1 MKKFR
6 LGIVGSGYIARFHM
20 EAFSAIGHKPQIL
33 ISSDNSLTA
42 HEFAEKYSIK
52 KVVKCS
58 DFFNDKKST
67 DLDGLIIACN
77 TEHTSKYINWSQQNK
92 IWTLAEKPISYDLET
107 IRSFLEFKLCIVG
120 FNRRYYTNIKY
131 LRSQMHL
138 NTSKKLFID
147 MNLPERTNESK
158 LFGASFNKVFSN
170 CVHGIDL
177 LHYICG
183 KLNID
188 NIQKILGNGSRIVN
202 ASNQRFEVRINFL
215 INSPTN
221 FSIKVYGLNE
231 FYDLT
236 PFELLT
242 IYNKLE
248 INYPTREY
256 PVARYLPKV
265 SKVISAIS
273 DEKPDIKPGFLE
285 QAKAFILC
293 VKEGRKN
300 QDLPDLSV
308 ALNAQSFIQTVFKD
322 LI

>member
-6 LGIVGSGYIARFHM
+6 LGIVGSGHIASFQM

-147 MNLPERTNESK
+147 MNLPERTNETK
-158 LFGASFNKVFSN
+158 LFGASFNKVESIVLFFDSVS
-170 CVHGIDL
+170 CKSLIL
-177 LHYICG
+177 LASSSET
-183 KLNID
+183 LNIEFT
-188 NIQKILGNGSRIVN
+188 IVCC
-202 ASNQRFEVRINFL
+202 FL
-215 INSPTN
+215 
-221 FSIKVYGLNE
+221 
-231 FYDLT
+231 
-236 PFELLT
+236 
-242 IYNKLE
+242 
-248 INYPTREY
+248 
-256 PVARYLPKV
+256 
-265 SKVISAIS
+265 
-273 DEKPDIKPGFLE
+273 
-285 QAKAFILC
+285 
-293 VKEGRKN
+293 
-300 QDLPDLSV
+300 
-308 ALNAQSFIQTVFKD
+308 
-322 LI
+322 